1 MKARDRYSQL
11 TRGRTQFLHTAVECS
26 RLTLPYLIQEDLSSR
41 PEHQKLHTP
50 WQSVGAKSTVNL
62 AAKLM
67 LALLPPQTS
76 FFKLQIRDDK
86 IGTEIDPA
94 VKSELDLSFAKME
107 RMVMDYINASSD
119 RVVVHQALKHLI
131 VSGNALI
138 FMGKDGLKNYPLN
151 RYVVNRDGNG
161 NICEVVTKE
170 LISRRILSQDLPELL
185 LPSSPNSPGDDGYKT
200 GSDDQDVEVYT
211 YVRKDESSGRWTWHQ
226 EAFDKVIPGSRSTA
240 PKNASPWLVLRF
252 NTVDGEDY
260 GRGRVEEFLG
270 DIRSLEGL
278 SQAIVEGSAAA
289 SKVVFLVSPSSTT
302 KPKTIADAGN
312 GAIVQGRPDDVGVIQ
327 VGKTADFRTAAE
339 QMQQLER
346 RINEAFLVLQVR
358 QSERTTAEEVRLT
371 QMELEQQLGGLFSL
385 LTVEF
390 LVPYLNR
397 TLHILQRTQQ
407 LPKIPKDLVRPE
419 IVAGV
424 NALGRGQD
432 QQSLVQFISTI
443 AQTMGPE
450 VIGKFLDPGE
460 YIKRLAAASGIEVLN
475 LVKSPETMEA
485 EKQQQMQQM
494 QQQMLLQQ
502 AGQLAG
508 SPMADPSKNPSL
520 GRSLNDGYDQ
530 LTGNANEAKPP
541 PEGTGQEAPTQ
552 ITEGLET

>member
-1 MKARDRYSQL
+1 MKARDRYNQL
-11 TRGRTQFLHTAVECS
+11 TVGRRQFLDTAVECS
-26 RLTLPYLIQEDLSSR
+26 RLTLPYLIQDDLTSR
-41 PEHQKLHTP
+41 PTHQKLFTP
-50 WQSVGAKSTVNL
+50 WQSVGSKSVVNL

-67 LALLPPQTS
+67 LALIPPQTS
-76 FFKLQIRDDK
+76 FFKLQVRDDK
-86 IGTEIDPA
+86 LGEEFPRE

-107 RMVMDYINASSD
+107 RMVMDYVNASSD

-138 FMGKDGLKNYPLN
+138 FMGKDGLKNFPLN
-151 RYVVNRDGNG
+151 RFVVNRDGNG
-161 NICEVVTKE
+161 NVCEIVTKE
-170 LISRRILSQDLPELL
+170 LISRKILGMDLPE
-185 LPSSPNSPGDDGYKT
+185 SVPNSPGDDGYKT

-211 YVRKDESSGRWTWHQ
+211 YVRLDDNGRWVWHQ
-226 EAFDKVIPGSRSTA
+226 EAFDKILPNSRSTA
-240 PKNASPWLVLRF
+240 PKNTSPWLVLRF

-289 SKVVFLVSPSSTT
+289 AKVVFLVSPSSTT

-339 QMQQLER
+339 QMQTLER
-346 RINEAFLVLQVR
+346 RISEAFLVLQVR

-390 LVPYLNR
+390 LIPYLNR
-397 TLHILQRTQQ
+397 TLHILQRTNQIPK
-407 LPKIPKDLVRPE
+407 LPKDIVRPQ

-424 NALGRGQD
+424 NAIGRGQD
-432 QQSLVQFISTI
+432 QQSLVQFAQTL

-450 VIGKFLDPGE
+450 VMAKYLDPGE
-460 YIKRLAAASGIEVLN
+460 YVKRLAAAQGIDVLN
-475 LVKSPETMEA
+475 LVKTPETMAQEA
-485 EKQQQMQQM
+485 QQQQQQMQQM
-494 QQQMLLQQ
+494 EMLKQ
-502 AGQLAG
+502 AGQFAN
-508 SPMADPSKNPSL
+508 SPLADPSKNEGMGNML
-520 GRSLNDGYDQ
+520 KDGYDQ
-530 LTGNANEAKPP
+530 AQNGN
-541 PEGTGQEAPTQ
+541 
-552 ITEGLET
+552 TEGEPPTEGG